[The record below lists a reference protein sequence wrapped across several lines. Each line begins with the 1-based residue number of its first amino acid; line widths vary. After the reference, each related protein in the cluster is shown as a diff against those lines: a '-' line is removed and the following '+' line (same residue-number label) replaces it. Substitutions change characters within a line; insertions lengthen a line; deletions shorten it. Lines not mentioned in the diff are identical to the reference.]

1 MHVLW
6 HASFRALLQATWL
19 PCQHTDARSAL
30 HHIAAVGFLV
40 VGAEAGRGR
49 GGRLLVQV
57 RVRLLVCRL
66 PDSRWVGGRPIVTR
80 SYGSLPGRLPRII
93 PVRTC

>member
-1 MHVLW
+1 MHVLR

-19 PCQHTDARSAL
+19 PGQHTDARSAL

-80 SYGSLPGRLPRII
+80 PYGSLPGRLPRII